1 MPPLPTYFF
10 LAPLCPPWIYED
22 GSAALA
28 TDRHLQQRPLFLPEE
43 RFRGTE
49 TLRDPIVIPCSCV
62 NDAAGRA
69 IFGGWGGAPMGFM
82 VTEANAIVRKERY
95 VLCNLGGR
103 KAIECLFSFN
113 ARAWLHLRDFHA
125 AFIFFEVCPDL
136 ALRGGETQ
144 KSS

>member
-69 IFGGWGGAPMGFM
+69 GGS
-82 VTEANAIVRKERY
+82 
-95 VLCNLGGR
+95 LGGGGGTNGFQGYGGKCNR
-103 KAIECLFSFN
+103 SQ
-113 ARAWLHLRDFHA
+113 R
-125 AFIFFEVCPDL
+125 
-136 ALRGGETQ
+136 ALRAL
-144 KSS
+144 